1 MTFNYENHK
10 FSKYIIGSSLKYIFF
25 LTFFIIFFLNIK
37 QMVIFHH
44 CENIV
49 PDLVGML
56 IEWS

>member
-1 MTFNYENHK
+1 MKITNFQNT
-10 FSKYIIGSSLKYIFF
+10 SLEVHLNIFFF